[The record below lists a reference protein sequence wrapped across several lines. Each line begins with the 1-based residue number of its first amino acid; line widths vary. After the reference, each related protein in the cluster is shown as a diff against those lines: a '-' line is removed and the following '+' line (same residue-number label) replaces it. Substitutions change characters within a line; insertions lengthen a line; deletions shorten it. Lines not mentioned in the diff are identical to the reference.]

1 MADKQERIAMKLFL
15 TLLLVS
21 SCAWASDVTRGNQVD
36 AIVRDTT
43 PLYEDSEVCAR
54 VNEIGQK
61 VVAASGNPSAYSFRF
76 YVLNSPDATT
86 FSAPGG
92 PVYITTGLLSHLKS
106 EDELAA
112 ILGHEIA
119 HVNERHLMRIESS
132 ERSKVFWGRVLIVG
146 IDAAAIFGSAA
157 LQAEAARG
165 STVVIPGG
173 SSATSTTTIRGSNQI
188 VTTTTYRFNYYEY
201 RLPNPSGAQFA
212 NLNTGAV
219 SWGTAGGGSTVLDLY
234 YQGYKDE
241 YEFTADRLAVEYAKK
256 AGYDGSALARALD
269 RLSGPNTEI
278 DPAEISHMH
287 SSIEKL
293 AVRASKA
300 REQGNTPSPQK
311 P

>member
-1 MADKQERIAMKLFL
+1 MKLVIA
-15 TLLLVS
+15 LLLVS
-21 SCAWASDVTRGNQVD
+21 SYAWASDATRGNQVD
-36 AIVRDTT
+36 AVIRDTT

-54 VNEIGQK
+54 VSEIGQR
-61 VVAASGNPSAYSFRF
+61 VVTASGNPSGYSFRF
-76 YVLNSPDATT
+76 YVLNSPDVTT

-92 PVYITTGLLSHLKS
+92 PVYITTALLSHLTS
-106 EDELAA
+106 EDELAV

-119 HVNERHLMRIESS
+119 HVNERHLMKIESS

-146 IDAAAIFGSAA
+146 VDAAAIFGSAV
-157 LQAEAARG
+157 LQAEASRAFS
-165 STVVIPGG
+165 STVVFPGG
-173 SSATSTTTIRGSNQI
+173 ASATSTTTIRNSGQL
-188 VTTTTYRFNYYEY
+188 VTTTTYQFNYYEY

-212 NLNTGAV
+212 NLNMGAV

-241 YEFTADRLAVEYAKK
+241 YELTADRLAMEYANK
-256 AGYDGSALARALD
+256 AGYDGSALVRVLD
-269 RLSGPNTEI
+269 RLSGPNAEI

-293 AVRASKA
+293 AARANKA
-300 REQGNTPSPQK
+300 RGQGSTPPRQK